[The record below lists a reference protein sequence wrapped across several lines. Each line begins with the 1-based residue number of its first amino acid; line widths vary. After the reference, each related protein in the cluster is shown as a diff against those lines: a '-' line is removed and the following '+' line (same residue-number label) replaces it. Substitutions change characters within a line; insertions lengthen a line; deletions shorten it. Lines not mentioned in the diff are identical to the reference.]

1 MYSWRAYLGLINPG
15 SGPNMEQDFHRFLP
29 RGVAL
34 STTRVPFTYPSP
46 EGLRNMVA
54 HLEDACEIFKRY
66 KHDVVMFGC
75 TSGSLIG
82 GFDYDKQLI
91 KIIEE
96 ITGDQGLTTS
106 TAVLE
111 ALGELGVSR
120 PAVITPY
127 PDDTNEVERQFL
139 EHHGFHVVNI
149 SGLGNDYV
157 NQSITDIEPSHVYQQ
172 VKKLDKSGADCLF
185 ISCSGLNVLDIIE
198 LLETD
203 LNIPVVTSNQ
213 ASLWACLRHAGVGTR
228 IPELG
233 ELFRR

>member
-120 PAVITPY
+120 PAVITPL
-127 PDDTNEVERQFL
+127 P
-139 EHHGFHVVNI
+139 G
-149 SGLGNDYV
+149 
-157 NQSITDIEPSHVYQQ
+157 
-172 VKKLDKSGADCLF
+172 
-185 ISCSGLNVLDIIE
+185 
-198 LLETD
+198 
-203 LNIPVVTSNQ
+203 
-213 ASLWACLRHAGVGTR
+213 
-228 IPELG
+228 
-233 ELFRR
+233 

>member
-1 MYSWRAYLGLINPG
+1 
-15 SGPNMEQDFHRFLP
+15 
-29 RGVAL
+29 
-34 STTRVPFTYPSP
+34 
-46 EGLRNMVA
+46 
-54 HLEDACEIFKRY
+54 
-66 KHDVVMFGC
+66 MFGC

-185 ISCSGLNVLDIIE
+185 ISCSGLNVLGIIE

-203 LNIPVVTSNQ
+203 LNMPVVTSNQ